1 MNVLLD
7 THSFLWMTLDMPEL
21 SARARAAIENP
32 ANRKYVS
39 MASLWELAIKDGL
52 GKLDLQTPLDELLAE
67 IGNPFPLHRLGI
79 QDAHVL
85 AYRNLALHHRDPF
98 DRMLVAQA
106 LSEGLTVVGCDEAF
120 DAYGVRRVW

>member
-7 THSFLWMTLDMPEL
+7 THSFLWMTQDKPEL
-21 SARARAAIENP
+21 SSRARAAISDP
-32 ANRKYVS
+32 SIQKFVS
-39 MASLWELAIKDGL
+39 MVSLWELAIKDGL
-52 GKLDLQTPLDELLAE
+52 GKVELRAPLHELLAE

-98 DRMLVAQA
+98 DRMLIAQA
-106 LSEGLTVVGCDEAF
+106 LSENLAVVGNDEAF
-120 DAYGVRRVW
+120 DAYGVLRIW